1 MTNKSK
7 VKLSDLVEKSDAFE
21 IFKSWKLPD
30 GSKLKLLK
38 RKILNESIS
47 LIPGSTDP
55 KILILNFQENG
66 LVIKFKGNSEIINDS
81 NLLINAKNNEE
92 RYEINI
98 SLPKIFNLKNENI
111 ELIKNI
117 NLSTSF
123 SQENSLYF
131 GALILN
137 KDNKPYPITIKK
149 LFMKNPYIMIQK
161 IN

>member
-38 RKILNESIS
+38 RRIVNESIS
-47 LIPGSTDP
+47 LITGSSDP

-81 NLLINAKNNEE
+81 NLLINAK
-92 RYEINI
+92 IM
-98 SLPKIFNLKNENI
+98 K
-111 ELIKNI
+111 
-117 NLSTSF
+117 
-123 SQENSLYF
+123 
-131 GALILN
+131 
-137 KDNKPYPITIKK
+137 KD
-149 LFMKNPYIMIQK
+149 MK
-161 IN
+161 